1 MLPLLLAA
9 GAEPL
14 LQWLRRGRVRLRR
27 ALVIAAFV
35 LTLGALPVTLPLV
48 PAGDLH
54 NTSIVK
60 LNYDAGETV
69 GWPTYVHQIARVH
82 SALPGAA
89 RRATIVLASNYGEA
103 GAVERYGVADGLPA
117 VYSPHNAYWYWGP
130 PPVNA
135 TTAIAVG
142 FDRDQL
148 VPFCGT
154 LRLLTTLNNHLDVDN
169 DEQGA
174 PVWECSDLR
183 QSWAAVWPAL
193 RHFG

>member
-1 MLPLLLAA
+1 M
-9 GAEPL
+9 
-14 LQWLRRGRVRLRR
+14 
-27 ALVIAAFV
+27 
-35 LTLGALPVTLPLV
+35 
-48 PAGDLH
+48 
-54 NTSIVK
+54 
-60 LNYDAGETV
+60 
-69 GWPTYVHQIARVH
+69 
-82 SALPGAA
+82 
-89 RRATIVLASNYGEA
+89 
-103 GAVERYGVADGLPA
+103 
-117 VYSPHNAYWYWGP
+117 
-130 PPVNA
+130 NA

-174 PVWECSDLR
+174 PVWECADLR